1 MNSKLQPK
9 IKRQRLSFRHAF
21 DGLKELWANEQNAH
35 VHMAATILVI
45 ICGIVFHVS
54 AMEWCVLLL
63 TGGAVWSA
71 EAMNSAVER
80 VVDLAADGKIH
91 PLAKASKDLAA
102 GAVLIFAI
110 VSVPIGLII
119 FLPKFITFLSSVF

>member
-45 ICGIVFHVS
+45 ICGIGFHVS

-63 TGGAVWSA
+63 TVGAVWSA

-80 VVDLAADGKIH
+80 VVDLAADGMIH